1 MKKFTFTLLILL
13 QAICAIAQTT
23 TVNIGQSTGMLDS
36 TFVIQ
41 SGAPVTLNASNHP
54 GAGPYYNADIYVC
67 QGATLTYDFML
78 GTSNIA
84 TFYLDENATLI
95 FTTMAAGTM
104 ANFYM
109 KNNSSIQLPVGM
121 TLYAYMKREPNAQVA
136 GLPISY
142 MSDTVFN
149 TISFTFNGWANPC
162 SPTTIQTVQSVTE
175 YISFQNPIQSNGVR
189 FSNSLTKPTEI
200 VLYNTI
206 GQQLSKQTI
215 LPNQSTLTMPYSTG
229 LVYYTLSDQGRFL
242 QSGKLIIQ

>member
-1 MKKFTFTLLILL
+1 MKKFTFTLLMLL
-13 QAICAIAQTT
+13 QAICSIAQTT

-41 SGAPVTLNASNHP
+41 SGAPVTLNATNHP

-109 KNNSSIQLPVGM
+109 KNNSSIQLPMGM

-142 MSDTVFN
+142 MSDSVFN
-149 TISFTFNGWANPC
+149 TINYTFNGWANPC
-162 SPTTIQTVQSVTE
+162 SPTSIHTTQSVNET
-175 YISFQNPIQSNGVR
+175 IVFQNPVS
-189 FSNSLTKPTEI
+189 SSSLHVKHTFTQPVDI
-200 VLYNTI
+200 VFYSAL
-206 GQQLSKQTI
+206 GQEVSRHIL
-215 LPNQSTLTMPYSTG
+215 LPNQTTLQTQLPIG
-229 LVYYTLSDQGRFL
+229 FVYYTLSQKNQVL
-242 QSGKLIIQ
+242 KSGKLICQ

>member
-1 MKKFTFTLLILL
+1 
-13 QAICAIAQTT
+13 
-23 TVNIGQSTGMLDS
+23 
-36 TFVIQ
+36 
-41 SGAPVTLNASNHP
+41 
-54 GAGPYYNADIYVC
+54 
-67 QGATLTYDFML
+67 ML

-175 YISFQNPIQSNGVR
+175 YISFQNPIQSNEAR

-200 VLYNTI
+200 VLYNTL

-215 LPNQSTLTMPYSTG
+215 LPNQSSLTMPYSTG